1 MIVQGI
7 KEPFRNAYL
16 NRDHRGIIRLMLK
29 ASLIAALLCVSFG
42 TADAQFVVVLKNGR
56 QLIVQNYREEGSMI
70 KFSGLGGEIAIGKD
84 QIETIRR
91 AEASESA
98 SSRPLSFDDRAD
110 RNPPEPAPTPVAPPQ
125 SKPPA
130 TVPIQQQQAKKRAE
144 EAKAYEDR
152 LKDLTAQLKELRE
165 RYSLMTRGNKGPEP
179 SFFTT
184 EEAFKG
190 QQDDLLSRLR
200 DAQNK
205 AQGLP
210 TGSAASSP
218 QLSLDAPPAYTERQR
233 ELSDLRTRIGQVEN
247 ERQRVI
253 DEMRAKGFEVGSL
266 FLE

>member
-1 MIVQGI
+1 
-7 KEPFRNAYL
+7 
-16 NRDHRGIIRLMLK
+16 MLK
-29 ASLIAALLCVSFG
+29 VTLVVALLSMSFGIAA
-42 TADAQFVVVLKNGR
+42 AQYVVVLKNGR
-56 QLIVQNYREEGSMI
+56 QLTVQNYREEGSMI
-70 KFSGLGGEIAIGKD
+70 KFSGLGGEIAISKD
-84 QIETIRR
+84 QIQTIRR

-98 SSRPLSFDDRAD
+98 GSRSLSFDDRPGK
-110 RNPPEPAPTPVAPPQ
+110 NPPEPTPTPVAPLET
-125 SKPPA
+125 KPPA
-130 TVPIQQQQAKKRAE
+130 TVPIQQQQAKQRAA

-152 LKDLTAQLKELRE
+152 LKDLTAQLKELRD

-218 QLSLDAPPAYTERQR
+218 QFSLDAPPAYTERQR
-233 ELSDLRTRIGQVEN
+233 ELSDLRARISQVEN

>member
-1 MIVQGI
+1 
-7 KEPFRNAYL
+7 
-16 NRDHRGIIRLMLK
+16 MLK
-29 ASLIAALLCVSFG
+29 ATLVVALLSMSFG
-42 TADAQFVVVLKNGR
+42 IADAQYVVVLKNGR
-56 QLIVQNYREEGSMI
+56 QLTVQNYREEGSMI
-70 KFSGLGGEIAIGKD
+70 KFSGLGGEIAISKD
-84 QIETIRR
+84 QIQTIRR

-98 SSRPLSFDDRAD
+98 GSRPLSFDDRPGK
-110 RNPPEPAPTPVAPPQ
+110 NPPEPAPTPVAPPET
-125 SKPPA
+125 KRPA
-130 TVPIQQQQAKKRAE
+130 TVPIQQQQAKQRAA

-210 TGSAASSP
+210 TGSAATSP
-218 QLSLDAPPAYTERQR
+218 QFSLDAPPAYTERQR
-233 ELSDLRTRIGQVEN
+233 ELSDLRARISQIEN
-247 ERQRVI
+247 ERQKVI

>member
-1 MIVQGI
+1 
-7 KEPFRNAYL
+7 
-16 NRDHRGIIRLMLK
+16 MLK
-29 ASLIAALLCVSFG
+29 VTLVVALLSMSFGIAA
-42 TADAQFVVVLKNGR
+42 AQYVVVLKNGR
-56 QLIVQNYREEGSMI
+56 QLTVQNYREEGSMI
-70 KFSGLGGEIAIGKD
+70 KFSGLGGEIAISKD
-84 QIETIRR
+84 QIQTIRR

-98 SSRPLSFDDRAD
+98 GSRSLSFDDRPGK
-110 RNPPEPAPTPVAPPQ
+110 NPPEPTPTPVAPLET
-125 SKPPA
+125 KPPA
-130 TVPIQQQQAKKRAE
+130 TVSIQQQQAKRAA

-152 LKDLTAQLKELRE
+152 LKDLTAQLKELRD

-218 QLSLDAPPAYTERQR
+218 QFSLDAPPAYTARQR
-233 ELSDLRTRIGQVEN
+233 ELSDLRARISQIEN
-247 ERQRVI
+247 ERQGVI
-253 DEMRAKGFEVGSL
+253 DEMRGKGFEVGSL

>member
-1 MIVQGI
+1 
-7 KEPFRNAYL
+7 
-16 NRDHRGIIRLMLK
+16 
-29 ASLIAALLCVSFG
+29 
-42 TADAQFVVVLKNGR
+42 
-56 QLIVQNYREEGSMI
+56 MI
-70 KFSGLGGEIAIGKD
+70 KFSGAAGEMGIGKD
-84 QIETIRR
+84 QVEIIR
-91 AEASESA
+91 
-98 SSRPLSFDDRAD
+98 
-110 RNPPEPAPTPVAPPQ
+110 PANV
-125 SKPPA
+125 SDSA
-130 TVPIQQQQAKKRAE
+130 TVPRVSLDRPPPQTAPEIPPAPSTQPAIKSPAVVSRDQQQAKKRAE

-152 LKDLTAQLKELRE
+152 LKELTAQLKELRE

-200 DAQNK
+200 DAQNR

-218 QLSLDAPPAYTERQR
+218 QFSLDAPPAYTARQR
-233 ELSDLRTRIGQVEN
+233 ELSDLRARISQIEN
-247 ERQRVI
+247 ERQGVI

>member
-1 MIVQGI
+1 
-7 KEPFRNAYL
+7 
-16 NRDHRGIIRLMLK
+16 MLK
-29 ASLIAALLCVSFG
+29 GSLIAGLLCVSFG
-42 TADAQFVVVLKNGR
+42 VANAEYVIVLKNGR
-56 QLIVQNYREEGSMI
+56 QLVVQNYREEGSMI
-70 KFSGLGGEIAIGKD
+70 KFSGAAGEMGISKD
-84 QIETIRR
+84 QVEIIRP
-91 AEASESA
+91 ANVSDSA
-98 SSRPLSFDDRAD
+98 TAPRVSLDRP
-110 RNPPEPAPTPVAPPQ
+110 PPPTAPEIPPAPSTQPEIK
-125 SKPPA
+125 SPA
-130 TVPIQQQQAKKRAE
+130 VVSRDQQQAKKRAE

-218 QLSLDAPPAYTERQR
+218 QFSLDAPPAYTARQR
-233 ELSDLRTRIGQVEN
+233 ELSDLRARISQIEN
-247 ERQRVI
+247 ERQGVI
-253 DEMRAKGFEVGSL
+253 DEMRGKGFEVGSL

>member
-1 MIVQGI
+1 
-7 KEPFRNAYL
+7 
-16 NRDHRGIIRLMLK
+16 MLK
-29 ASLIAALLCVSFG
+29 ASLIAGLLCVSFG
-42 TADAQFVVVLKNGR
+42 IANAQYVVVLKNGG
-56 QLIVQNYREEGSMI
+56 QLTVQNYREEGDMI
-70 KFSGLGGEIAIGKD
+70 KFSGAAGEIGISKD
-84 QIETIRR
+84 QVEIIRR
-91 AEASESA
+91 ADPSESTA
-98 SSRPLSFDDRAD
+98 APRVSLDRP
-110 RNPPEPAPTPVAPPQ
+110 PPQ
-125 SKPPA
+125 TAPESPPVSSA
-130 TVPIQQQQAKKRAE
+130 EPEIKSPAVASRDQQQAKKRAE

-152 LKDLTAQLKELRE
+152 LKELTAQLKELRE

-218 QLSLDAPPAYTERQR
+218 QFSLDAPPAYTERQR
-233 ELSDLRTRIGQVEN
+233 ELSDLRARIGQVED

-253 DEMRAKGFEVGSL
+253 DEMRGKGFEVGSL

>member
-1 MIVQGI
+1 
-7 KEPFRNAYL
+7 
-16 NRDHRGIIRLMLK
+16 MLK
-29 ASLIAALLCVSFG
+29 ATLVVALLSMSFGIAA
-42 TADAQFVVVLKNGR
+42 AQYVVVLKNGR
-56 QLIVQNYREEGSMI
+56 QLTVQNYREEGSMI
-70 KFSGLGGEIAIGKD
+70 KFSGLGGEIAISKD
-84 QIETIRR
+84 QIQTIRR

-98 SSRPLSFDDRAD
+98 SSRSLSFDDRSGK
-110 RNPPEPAPTPVAPPQ
+110 NPPEPAPTPVAPPET
-125 SKPPA
+125 KPPA
-130 TVPIQQQQAKKRAE
+130 TVPIQQQQAKQRAA

-152 LKDLTAQLKELRE
+152 LKDLTAQLKELRD
-165 RYSLMTRGNKGPEP
+165 RYSLITRGNQGPEP

-210 TGSAASSP
+210 TGSAATSP
-218 QLSLDAPPAYTERQR
+218 QFSLDAPPAYTAKQR
-233 ELSDLRTRIGQVEN
+233 ELSDLRARISQVEN

>member
-1 MIVQGI
+1 MG
-7 KEPFRNAYL
+7 
-16 NRDHRGIIRLMLK
+16 
-29 ASLIAALLCVSFG
+29 
-42 TADAQFVVVLKNGR
+42 
-56 QLIVQNYREEGSMI
+56 
-70 KFSGLGGEIAIGKD
+70 IGKD
-84 QIETIRR
+84 QVEIIR
-91 AEASESA
+91 
-98 SSRPLSFDDRAD
+98 
-110 RNPPEPAPTPVAPPQ
+110 PANV
-125 SKPPA
+125 SDSA
-130 TVPIQQQQAKKRAE
+130 TVPRVSLDRPPPQTAPEIPPAPSTQPEFKSPAVVSRDQQQAKKRAE

-152 LKDLTAQLKELRE
+152 LKELTAQLKELRE

-218 QLSLDAPPAYTERQR
+218 QFSLDAPPAYTERQR
-233 ELSDLRTRIGQVEN
+233 ELSDLRARIGEVES
-247 ERQRVI
+247 ERQIVI
-253 DEMRAKGFEVGSL
+253 DEMRGKGFEVGSL

>member
-1 MIVQGI
+1 M
-7 KEPFRNAYL
+7 
-16 NRDHRGIIRLMLK
+16 
-29 ASLIAALLCVSFG
+29 SFG
-42 TADAQFVVVLKNGR
+42 IANGQYIVVLKNGR
-56 QLIVQNYREEGSMI
+56 QLAVQNYREEGGMI
-70 KFSGLGGEIAIGKD
+70 KLSGPAGEIGISKD
-84 QIETIRR
+84 QVQTIRP
-91 AEASESA
+91 ADASDSA
-98 SSRPLSFDDRAD
+98 TAPRVSLDRP
-110 RNPPEPAPTPVAPPQ
+110 PPQ
-125 SKPPA
+125 TAPESPPVSNA
-130 TVPIQQQQAKKRAE
+130 EPEIKSPAVASRDQQQAKKRAE

-152 LKDLTAQLKELRE
+152 LKELTAQLKELRE

-200 DAQNK
+200 DAQNR

-218 QLSLDAPPAYTERQR
+218 QFSLDAPPAYTKRQR
-233 ELSDLRTRIGQVEN
+233 ELSDLRARIDEVEN
-247 ERQRVI
+247 ERQRII

>member
-1 MIVQGI
+1 
-7 KEPFRNAYL
+7 
-16 NRDHRGIIRLMLK
+16 MLK
-29 ASLIAALLCVSFG
+29 ATLVVALLSISFG
-42 TADAQFVVVLKNGR
+42 IADAQYVVVLKNGR
-56 QLIVQNYREEGSMI
+56 QLTVQNYREEGSMI
-70 KFSGLGGEIAIGKD
+70 KFSGLGGEIAISKD
-84 QIETIRR
+84 QIQTIRR

-98 SSRPLSFDDRAD
+98 SSRSLSLDDRPGK
-110 RNPPEPAPTPVAPPQ
+110 NPPEPAPTLVAPPET
-125 SKPPA
+125 KPPA
-130 TVPIQQQQAKKRAE
+130 KVSIQQQQAKQRAA

-152 LKDLTAQLKELRE
+152 LKDLTAQLKELRD
-165 RYSLMTRGNKGPEP
+165 RYSLITRGNQGPDP

-184 EEAFKG
+184 EKAFKG

-218 QLSLDAPPAYTERQR
+218 QFSLDAPPAYTERQR
-233 ELSDLRTRIGQVEN
+233 ELSDLRARISQVEN